1 MTRWKRMSK
10 QERGSSLT
18 ELALILPLLALMVMG
33 IVDLGRAFH
42 DYVVITN
49 ASRVGARYA
58 SRFPDEGG
66 RIVSAAQQ
74 DAANNG
80 LDGLINVQID
90 TVGANAGESI
100 RVTTSYQFH
109 TFLGGMIGHPIVTL
123 KHTTEMVVFG
133 IDD

>member
-18 ELALILPLLALMVMG
+18 ELALILPVLALMVMG

-58 SRFPDEGG
+58 SRFPSDSGRNHQRRPAGG
-66 RIVSAAQQ
+66 SQ
-74 DAANNG
+74 
-80 LDGLINVQID
+80 
-90 TVGANAGESI
+90 
-100 RVTTSYQFH
+100 
-109 TFLGGMIGHPIVTL
+109 
-123 KHTTEMVVFG
+123 
-133 IDD
+133 